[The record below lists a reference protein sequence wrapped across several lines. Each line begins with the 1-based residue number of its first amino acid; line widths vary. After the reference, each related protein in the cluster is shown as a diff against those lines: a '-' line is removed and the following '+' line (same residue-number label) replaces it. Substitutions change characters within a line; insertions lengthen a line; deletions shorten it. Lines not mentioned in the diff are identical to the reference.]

1 MTSRSFLPEEAR
13 PPVSQQL
20 IRDAWAVALLLE
32 SRQTCKEAMLTRPG
46 QEKEEGNAHT
56 APGTAR

>member
-20 IRDAWAVALLLE
+20 IREAWAVALLLE
-32 SRQTCKEAMLTRPG
+32 SHPACKEAMSTRPG
-46 QEKEEGNAHT
+46 QEKEEGNGHT
-56 APGTAR
+56 APGTAQ